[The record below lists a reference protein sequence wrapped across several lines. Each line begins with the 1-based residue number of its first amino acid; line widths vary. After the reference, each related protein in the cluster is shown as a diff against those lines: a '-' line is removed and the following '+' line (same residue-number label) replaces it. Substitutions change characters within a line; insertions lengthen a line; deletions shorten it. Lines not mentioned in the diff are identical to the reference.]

1 MKKYMDKLKRR
12 IYFNKNL
19 FLFLIVLVLVGV
31 GAGALFSLILSD
43 GDKKLVTDYLND
55 FITNISKS
63 NFNFNVS
70 FFNTVIFTL
79 GFALIIWL
87 FGISIIGI
95 LFVLPFLFIKSFV
108 LGFSIGSILINFKF
122 KGILLS
128 LAYVVPHHV
137 VNIMVYILISAYSIM
152 ISYRLFNSMREKKN
166 FDFKLFMNK
175 YLFILLFSLSILF
188 ISSLYEVFVLPNIM
202 HFIVNLIK

>member
-128 LAYVVPHHV
+128 LAYVVPPHV